1 MKLLKELLDIITEK
15 KIPTTVKKAS
25 TETAGRKAMNMALQ
39 NKTRK
44 AGAMHMAKGGAYVRA
59 KEKQQ
64 YRKDLHE
71 DISVD

>member
-15 KIPTTVKKAS
+15 KIPTNVKKALVQ
-25 TETAGRKAMNMALQ
+25 TAGRKAMDIALQ

-44 AGAMHMAKGGAYVRA
+44 AGAMYMAKGGAYVRA

-64 YRKDLHE
+64 HRKDLHE
-71 DISVD
+71 DTSVD